1 MLSFTERH
9 ETTRYSALQRSSS
22 AGRRSEVVSL
32 SALCSFILSKTG
44 DNLVSGGSGRVGM
57 LTEAKYSTAGTARRS
72 QV

>member
-32 SALCSFILSKTG
+32 SALCSFILSKT
-44 DNLVSGGSGRVGM
+44 DNLLSGGSGRVGM